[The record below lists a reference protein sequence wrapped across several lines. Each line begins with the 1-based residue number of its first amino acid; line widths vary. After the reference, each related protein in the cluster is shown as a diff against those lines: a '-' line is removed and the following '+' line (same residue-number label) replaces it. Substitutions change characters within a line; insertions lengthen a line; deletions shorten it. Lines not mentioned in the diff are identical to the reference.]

1 MPRLTDVKGIDETV
15 EGRLRRIG
23 ITSAESL
30 LLEGSTRAGILR
42 LGVRSGIRKERIQA
56 FVEELSSMV

>member
-1 MPRLTDVKGIDETV
+1 MPRLGDVQGIDEAV